1 MSQEIIVKRSSH
13 KTGECS
19 DLILRDKNR
28 SKLVFKPKIVDNDKE
43 KLQSVS
49 GKFLYIKDDF
59 NPENEIKLSPQK
71 VQSSNYMELSL
82 HTDEVHKLYQH
93 LSLLYQIDPTSYGST
108 MKLIGVDTEYNV
120 ILNYFDKMPEVL
132 EQVIIEEDS
141 LQLIRNSQQ
150 ILTAIACN
158 EGILSNLLDVED
170 ALDGISNLAQIKT
183 IKRLCEKIE
192 NNLSND
198 SEQYWQEEILEKNS
212 WVLSQIFAEPMI
224 IFQGTKA
231 YLGGKDIKNQGGKI
245 VDFAYKN
252 ALTNHVTFIE
262 IKTPK
267 TPLLGSSYRSGIYP
281 ISADVNGSLA
291 QVMSYKKIFLD
302 EYIHLKHRSPE
313 EDFDAVNPKTVVVI
327 GTISSLNIKE
337 RQAFELYRREL
348 RDTIII
354 TFDEL
359 LEKVKSF
366 IVALSDNASSD

>member
-1 MSQEIIVKRSSH
+1 MNQEIIVKRSSH

-28 SKLVFKPKIVDNDKE
+28 SKLVFKPKIVDNDRE

-71 VQSSNYMELSL
+71 VQSSKYMELSL
-82 HTDEVHKLYQH
+82 HTDELHKLYQH
-93 LSLLYQIDPTSYGST
+93 LSLLYQIDPSSYGST
-108 MKLIGVDTEYNV
+108 MKLLGVDTEYNV

-150 ILTAIACN
+150 ILKAIACN

-170 ALDGISNLAQIKT
+170 ALDSIGNLAQIKT

-231 YLGGKDIKNQGGKI
+231 YLGGKDINNQGGKI
-245 VDFAYKN
+245 VDFAFKN
-252 ALTNHVTFIE
+252 SLTNHVAFIE

-267 TPLLGSSYRSGIYP
+267 TPLLGNSYRSGVYP
-281 ISADVNGSLA
+281 ISSDVNGALA
-291 QVMSYKKIFLD
+291 QVMSYKKTFLD
-302 EYIHLKHRSPE
+302 EYIHLKYKSQGE
-313 EDFDAVNPKTVVVI
+313 EFEAVNPKTVIVV
-327 GTISSLNIKE
+327 GTISSLSIKE

-359 LEKVKSF
+359 LEKVRSF
-366 IVALSDNASSD
+366 IAALSNNSRST